1 MAKLINHLTMGR
13 PAEVLVHFDSAF
25 AIIIILEINE
35 NLKFPHF

>member
-13 PAEVLVHFDSAF
+13 PAEVLVHFDLAF
-25 AIIIILEINE
+25 AIIILEINA